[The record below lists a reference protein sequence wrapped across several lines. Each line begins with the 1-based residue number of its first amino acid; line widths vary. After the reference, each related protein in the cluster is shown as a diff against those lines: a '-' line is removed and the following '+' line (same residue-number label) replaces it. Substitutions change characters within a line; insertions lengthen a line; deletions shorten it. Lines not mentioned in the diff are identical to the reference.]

1 MEYNSFY
8 GGRRGA
14 SFVIATTFKTVNQMV
29 AAFKQG
35 GAYKTVN
42 YDEYV
47 LITTENL
54 NDKENGRLYR
64 RGMDYNNDMG
74 GAIFEGQIVGPSGP
88 APHTLMTTIAEVD
101 RITTEDGLVDDK
113 GNTYRRT
120 EGKYAPTINLLP
132 GAKGTVANRTFD
144 DDTDS
149 IQWAAV
155 SVRDA
160 NSYESTVHIGFKFP
174 YPVIDF
180 ATQSV
185 STYSNG
191 NYADTTKAE
200 RIDNEQHPFFEKWR
214 ISIPKGVKGDTLKN
228 FRIITANDSIEDYTG
243 KSDDVT
249 NNRKVLVYDYYHYD
263 SKENGEPKTLFLGDY
278 NMISGIS
285 LAADGTITI
294 DYTHDD
300 DKVFTKAI
308 KWVDQITLNTD
319 TGVLTATYNHTTDAQ
334 GNPTTYTTTLD
345 WVKDISISNDGT
357 ITFDYTD
364 SADKVMNKLIKW
376 VDQITLNGTTGHFK
390 ATYNHTTDASGN
402 PTTYETD
409 LRWVNNITLAADGTL
424 TLKYTTGAD
433 VILNQKLKWV
443 TNTEI
448 VTGSTEGTGSQKLKV
463 TYNDGTSAEIG
474 NPLNYI
480 MKTAIDN
487 RYHLLIYHAD
497 PAKRTALVNKATWDG
512 KNDWEDLGYIG
523 NGTGVGAIAGY
534 ETDPGVVAVAETM
547 PPYSA
552 WLIIEPD
559 SAGSI

>member
-14 SFVIATTFKTVNQMV
+14 SFVIATTFKSINQMV
-29 AAFKQG
+29 TAFKQG

-47 LITTENL
+47 LITPDNL
-54 NDKENGRLYR
+54 NDKDNGKLFR

-120 EGKYAPTINLLP
+120 EGKYAPTVNLLP

-160 NSYESTVHIGFKFP
+160 NSHESTVHIGFKFP

-185 STYSNG
+185 STYNSG

-200 RIDNEQHPFFEKWR
+200 RIDNEQHPFFEKWK

-228 FRIITANDSIEDYTG
+228 FRMITANNSIQDYTG

-263 SKENGEPKTLFLGDY
+263 SKESGEPVTLFLGDY
-278 NMISGIS
+278 NMISGVD
-285 LAADGTITI
+285 LADDGTVTI

-300 DKVFTKAI
+300 NTVFNKA
-308 KWVDQITLNTD
+308 
-319 TGVLTATYNHTTDAQ
+319 
-334 GNPTTYTTTLD
+334 
-345 WVKDISISNDGT
+345 
-357 ITFDYTD
+357 
-364 SADKVMNKLIKW
+364 IKW
-376 VDQITLNGTTGHFK
+376 VDQITLNGTTGVFT
-390 ATYNHTTDASGN
+390 ATYNHTTDAEGN
-402 PTTYETD
+402 PTTYTTN
-409 LRWVNNITLAADGTL
+409 LRWVNNLVLAADGTL
-424 TLKYTTGAD
+424 TLKYTTGND
-433 VILNQKLKWV
+433 VILNQKIKWV

-448 VTGSTEGTGSQKLKV
+448 VTGETEGTGSQKLKV

-487 RYHLLIYHAD
+487 RYHLLVYHAD

-534 ETDPGVVAVAETM
+534 EDDTGVAAVAATM

-552 WLIIEPD
+552 WLIVEHD
-559 SAGSI
+559 SNESI